1 MKESDL
7 YGFYCPRFG
16 EEEYVI
22 TFEGENLFFLRNVTE
37 TAVQRIVAAL
47 NGARLLGIAEGE
59 RRTLEAWQNVDI
71 ERSSR
76 L

>member
-1 MKESDL
+1 MKEPDL
-7 YGFYCPRFG
+7 YRFYSP
-16 EEEYVI
+16 
-22 TFEGENLFFLRNVTE
+22 
-37 TAVQRIVAAL
+37 
-47 NGARLLGIAEGE
+47 RLLGIAEGE